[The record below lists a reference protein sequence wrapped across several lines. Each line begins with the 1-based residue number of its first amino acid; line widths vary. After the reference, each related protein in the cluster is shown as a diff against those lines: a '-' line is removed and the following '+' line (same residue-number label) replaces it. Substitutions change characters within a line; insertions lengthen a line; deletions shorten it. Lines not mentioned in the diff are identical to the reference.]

1 MVAESKLLFD
11 SVASTLKDYR
21 SGDLPAPTPDHVE
34 RWIRQ
39 FDPENQLSL
48 LREIDY
54 VMKKSYFSRSKVD
67 GFFKR
72 LITHKNL
79 VGSDPCSFWHSAQIL
94 DVQRQG
100 NSQSEIRNVFSSD
113 LESVCGLS
121 VEDCGLNSEPIVHVY
136 LDDVLF
142 SGDRIVA
149 DLTNWISLQSSTT
162 LFVHV
167 VVIASHKYG
176 EWRCNTR
183 LVEGAREAGKQLKI
197 RIWAAVRVENRKTYR
212 NTSDVLWPATL
223 PDNPELTAYMETEE
237 RYPFVPRNLGGR
249 SELNLFSSET
259 GRQALEREMLLA
271 GMRIRS
277 FCHEPSP
284 VMRPLGRG
292 SFGLGFGSMIT
303 TYRNCPNTVPL
314 ALWWGDPNAY
324 PGHPF
329 SKWYPLLPRRTYG
342 TLEE

>member
-1 MVAESKLLFD
+1 MLADRKLLLD

-21 SGDLPAPTPDHVE
+21 SGDLPVPTPDHVE

-39 FDPENQLSL
+39 FDPEIQIPL

-54 VMKKSYFSRSKVD
+54 VMKKTYFSRSKVD

-72 LITHKNL
+72 LITQQKL
-79 VGSDPCSFWHSAQIL
+79 TGSDPCSFWRSARIL
-94 DVQRQG
+94 DIQKQG
-100 NSQSEIRNVFSSD
+100 NSQSEIRSIFSSD
-113 LESVCGLS
+113 LESVCGLT
-121 VEDCGLNSEPIVHVY
+121 VEDCGLNSEPAACVY

-149 DLTNWISLQSSTT
+149 DLTNWISLQSSAT
-162 LFVHV
+162 LSVHV
-167 VVIASHKYG
+167 VVIASHRYG
-176 EWRCNTR
+176 AWCCNTR
-183 LVEGAREAGKQLKI
+183 LGKAAREAKKQLKLKN
-197 RIWAAVRVENRKTYR
+197 WAAVRVENRKTYR

-223 PDNPELTAYMETEE
+223 PDNPELAAYMETEE
-237 RYPFVPRNLGGR
+237 RYPFVPRNPGGR

-259 GRQALEREMLLA
+259 GRQVLERELLLA

-277 FCHEPSP
+277 FCQEPSP
-284 VMRPLGRG
+284 AMRPLGRG
-292 SFGLGFGSMIT
+292 SFGLGFGSMIA
-303 TYRNCPNTVPL
+303 TYRNCPNTAPL

-342 TLEE
+342 TREE